1 MTQPAGRA
9 AASARPAGPQATSI
23 PVPETAGEVG
33 QRLDVAMGAQSLD
46 AVTLRRVG
54 DQVERA
60 PADRSCGAEN
70 RDAARLI
77 RDEG

>member
-1 MTQPAGRA
+1 
-9 AASARPAGPQATSI
+9 
-23 PVPETAGEVG
+23 
-33 QRLDVAMGAQSLD
+33 MGAQSLD